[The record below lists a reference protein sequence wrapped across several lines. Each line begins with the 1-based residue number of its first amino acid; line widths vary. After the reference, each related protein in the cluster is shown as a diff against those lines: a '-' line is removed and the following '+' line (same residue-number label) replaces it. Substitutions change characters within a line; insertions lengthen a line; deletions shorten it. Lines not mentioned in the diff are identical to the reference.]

1 MAPTFEETRQ
11 YERVRPRMTVRMA
24 LLDKLVQVCPVR
36 DLGPGGIYV
45 LVTTRLRPWQT
56 CTMDLQ
62 LISKSD
68 GPKIEA
74 KGQVLR
80 VEPGRGAA
88 LQFTDLSLEAFDRLD
103 RIVFDAAPKP
113 PPPDM
118 RRRHS

>member
-36 DLGPGGIYV
+36 DLGLGGIYV
-45 LVTTRLRPWQT
+45 LVTTRLRPGQT
-56 CTMDLQ
+56 CTMELQ
-62 LISKSD
+62 LSSKSD
-68 GPKIEA
+68 GPKIET